1 MSVRES
7 SIASRLTIG
16 FALVL
21 ALAVAVSILAVVRAQ
36 QLSEVTSRL
45 YDHPFVVNREVL
57 LMRVAFTTM
66 TRELTDL
73 AEGRALEHQQ
83 AQMLRIAQ
91 GDGELITRLAR
102 IRERYLGPREDVD
115 RIEQSLTQWRAL
127 RDDVVELARDRR
139 FDQARPRNETVG
151 RELAERVDASLESV
165 TGFSLR
171 RAAAFLTEARQRQ
184 NQLENEL
191 SLATLALLGIG
202 ALAAALIVRGI
213 VRPLRALR
221 GAMLHLAGGQL
232 DTPLPAGQVAREIA
246 AMTEGLAVFK
256 ATARRLA
263 DQGWIRNEIGRLTMA
278 LQRAETPQAFAAALI
293 GGLAPLVGA
302 AVGMVH
308 LRDGEQ
314 GRFRPF
320 AGYGCGDDPAVLAAQ
335 AVAGHGLVAQCA
347 AQQGPLLLTDLP
359 EDYVAVGSGVGAAV
373 PRLLLLV
380 PVVNQGETRAVIELA
395 AFTPFSELHRALIE
409 AALPVVALTL
419 EVLERGLL
427 GQRLLEESRQQAE
440 ELRLSQEELQ
450 SQSEELRAANRQLS
464 EQRRELEQARR
475 RADQRADDFAAASRF
490 KSEFLANM
498 SHELRTPL
506 NSLLILS
513 HGLCENADGTL
524 TPDQIESARVIHDSG
539 THLLRMI
546 NDILDLSKVEAGKLE
561 LVETSVR
568 PAEIAAAIR
577 RTFAPIA
584 GQKRLY
590 FTITCAP
597 EVPAAFGGDPGR
609 IEQIITNLVANACKF
624 TAQGGVTVRLTALP
638 PCGEAGEGP
647 LGRLRVEVADTG
659 IGIAPDKR
667 DRIFEAFEQADGSI
681 GRQFGGTGLGLSIAR
696 HLTDLMGGTLTAD
709 SEEGRGSTFTLALP
723 LRPPPAADAMVASPT
738 VAATPPVPLPPA
750 AGAGATVLIVE
761 DDDDFAAVLCDLAQ
775 RRGLNPVRAG
785 DGVEGL
791 GLARHLRPAGI
802 LLDVGLPG
810 LDGWAVM
817 EALRHDPQ
825 TRAIPVHFLS
835 GSPEVQRGLAAGAVG
850 FLTKPVERAQLDRV
864 FSRLGLDGAGEGRRV
879 LVVDDDDAFR
889 VAVRPLVESD
899 RVEVREAATA
909 GEALDLLGRERFD
922 CLILDLILPDFSG
935 FDLLDRARDAGVA
948 LPPVVVH
955 SGMELTFDQTL
966 RLRAYTDSIVVKG
979 SRSPERLVDEVALF
993 LHSVQAEP
1001 PAEPAPVRE
1010 ALFVDRSVLV
1020 VDDDM
1025 RNAFALSKLLRGRGF
1040 TVEIAE
1046 DGARALARLEQGAG
1060 FDLVLMDIMMPGMDG
1075 FAAIAEIRRRP
1086 GLAELP
1092 ILALTAKAM
1101 AGDREQCLA
1110 AGANDHLAKP
1120 IDIERLFALI
1130 RRWLPP
1136 RGEAPA
1142 P

>member
-1 MSVRES
+1 
-7 SIASRLTIG
+7 
-16 FALVL
+16 
-21 ALAVAVSILAVVRAQ
+21 
-36 QLSEVTSRL
+36 
-45 YDHPFVVNREVL
+45 
-57 LMRVAFTTM
+57 
-66 TRELTDL
+66 
-73 AEGRALEHQQ
+73 
-83 AQMLRIAQ
+83 
-91 GDGELITRLAR
+91 
-102 IRERYLGPREDVD
+102 
-115 RIEQSLTQWRAL
+115 
-127 RDDVVELARDRR
+127 
-139 FDQARPRNETVG
+139 
-151 RELAERVDASLESV
+151 
-165 TGFSLR
+165 
-171 RAAAFLTEARQRQ
+171 
-184 NQLENEL
+184 
-191 SLATLALLGIG
+191 
-202 ALAAALIVRGI
+202 
-213 VRPLRALR
+213 
-221 GAMLHLAGGQL
+221 
-232 DTPLPAGQVAREIA
+232 
-246 AMTEGLAVFK
+246 
-256 ATARRLA
+256 
-263 DQGWIRNEIGRLTMA
+263 
-278 LQRAETPQAFAAALI
+278 
-293 GGLAPLVGA
+293 
-302 AVGMVH
+302 
-308 LRDGEQ
+308 
-314 GRFRPF
+314 
-320 AGYGCGDDPAVLAAQ
+320 
-335 AVAGHGLVAQCA
+335 
-347 AQQGPLLLTDLP
+347 
-359 EDYVAVGSGVGAAV
+359 
-373 PRLLLLV
+373 
-380 PVVNQGETRAVIELA
+380 TRAVIELA
-395 AFTPFSELHRALIE
+395 AFSPFSELHRALIE

-450 SQSEELRAANRQLS
+450 SQSEELRVANRQLS
-464 EQRRELEQARR
+464 EQRRELEQARC

-513 HGLCENADGTL
+513 HGLSENAEGTL

-539 THLLRMI
+539 THLLGMI

-609 IEQIITNLVANACKF
+609 LEQIITNLVANACKF
-624 TAQGGVTVRLTALP
+624 TAEGGVTVRLTALP

-681 GRQFGGTGLGLSIAR
+681 GRQYGGTGLGLSIAR

-709 SEEGRGSTFTLALP
+709 SEEGRGSTFTLSLP
-723 LRPPPAADAMVASPT
+723 LRPPPAADATAPPS
-738 VAATPPVPLPPA
+738 AAALADPPLPLPPA

-864 FSRLGLDGAGEGRRV
+864 FARLGLDGPGERRRV
-879 LVVDDDDAFR
+879 LVVDDDAAFR
-889 VAVRPLVESD
+889 LAVRPLVESD

-1040 TVEIAE
+1040 GVEIAE
-1046 DGARALARLEQGAG
+1046 DGARALARLDQGPG

-1075 FAAIAEIRRRP
+1075 YAAIAEIRRRP

-1101 AGDREQCLA
+1101 PGDREHCLA

-1120 IDIERLFALI
+1120 IDIDRLFALI